1 MLNSGKR
8 MFVATHLLDRAG
20 MWASALCAIHCIAL
34 PMLVTIS
41 AFSGLVFLDDPRV
54 ENVII
59 TATILLGTCSLFPS
73 YFKHH
78 RKIFPMLI
86 LLFGFFLIG
95 LSRFM
100 VHVNEPVLVSAGAAL
115 VASAH
120 LLNYRICK
128 IPITPDNYRGG
139 REV

>member
-1 MLNSGKR
+1 MLNSNKR
-8 MFVATHLLDRAG
+8 TFVATYLLDRAG
-20 MWASALCAIHCIAL
+20 MWASALCAIHCIAF

-54 ENVII
+54 EIGII
-59 TATILLGTCSLFPS
+59 TVSILLGTSSLFPS

-78 RKIFPMLI
+78 RKIFSILI

-100 VHVNEPVLVSAGAAL
+100 VNVNESVLVSTGTAS

-120 LLNYRICK
+120 FLNYALQ
-128 IPITPDNYRGG
+128 
-139 REV
+139 EVA